1 MLNLRLRMIRYS
13 LKNGTVPMQGKLT
26 GKVTKSTRSQYQ
38 VYVDSRMLTCVV
50 RGKLVGLKE
59 SDISSVKVGDDVLV
73 EPTGESEGVILDIL
87 PRKSKLSRAVE
98 GKAYKEHIIATNID
112 QMVIISSTKNP
123 VFKAGLIDRYLVI
136 AEKNDLS
143 AVICL
148 NKIDLAEAEQ
158 FEEYATAYRTLNY
171 ELFYT
176 SALTGQGVDHLHDIL
191 RNKVSVM
198 VGQSGVGKSSLIQKI
213 EPGLELAVSE
223 TSEKTSKGR
232 HTTSYVEL
240 FPLTFGGYIIDT
252 PGIRELGLWDIY
264 RNDLRKYFVDM
275 VAVQNSCQ
283 FGDCQHLSEPGCA
296 VKTAVEEERIFPER
310 YKNYVN
316 IYQDLR
322 AASYELIKRR

>member
-1 MLNLRLRMIRYS
+1 
-13 LKNGTVPMQGKLT
+13 MQAKLT

-38 VYVDSRMLTCVV
+38 VYDGNRILSCVV

-59 SDISSVKVGDDVLV
+59 NDISSIKVGDDVIV
-73 EPTGESEGVILDIL
+73 ERTGRSEGVILDIL

-136 AEKNDLS
+136 AEKNNLT

-148 NKIDLAEAEQ
+148 NKIDLAETEH
-158 FEEYATAYRTLNY
+158 FEEYTAAYRSLNY
-171 ELFYT
+171 ELFCT
-176 SALTGQGVDHLHDIL
+176 SALTGQGVGHLHDIL
-191 RNKVSVM
+191 KNKLSVM

-240 FPLTFGGYIIDT
+240 FPLSFGGYIIDT

-264 RNDLRKYFVDM
+264 RNDLRKYFVEM
-275 VAVQNSCQ
+275 VAVQNNCQ
-283 FGDCQHLSEPGCA
+283 FADCQHLSEPGCA
-296 VKTAVEEERIFPER
+296 VKTAVEEGRIFPER
-310 YKNYVN
+310 YKNYTN